1 MMQDKQTLM
10 VRGAIL
16 ASQDGVA
23 LLMVLWTLT
32 ILSVIVFSFTM
43 MARTEAYSSAS
54 FRAVVANRFLAE
66 AGIERGI
73 VEIFYRTA
81 TKGQTTVVLEGGEA
95 VKVDGT
101 PYTGKMDKGQ
111 YTFRIMDESGKIPL
125 NGLTDS
131 TGVVLTNLLTNMGYQ
146 QEEAETVVDSI
157 LDWRDE
163 DELRRLHGAESEYYM
178 TLPNPYK
185 AKNGPFDTVEEL
197 ILVKG
202 VTPAMLYGDGKK
214 KGIINFLTVS
224 SSSNT
229 INVNA
234 APKEVLM
241 AVPGMDPDKVELLMI
256 QRKATATTGTTGT
269 TSTQGGVQG
278 TQGVQDLAA
287 ILGEK
292 NPAAAAFLSTS
303 ESNVF
308 SIEAT
313 GNREGARQ
321 GYGIRAIVTLDGNTG
336 YRYVYY
342 KSPAQVEP

>member
-1 MMQDKQTLM
+1 MHKKQSNTDP
-10 VRGAIL
+10 GGIL
-16 ASQDGVA
+16 VSQNGVA
-23 LLMVLWTLT
+23 LLMVLWALT
-32 ILSVIVFSFTM
+32 ILSVIVFSFTL

-54 FRAVVANRFLAE
+54 FRAMVANRFLAE

-73 VEIFYRTA
+73 MEILYRNA
-81 TKGQTTVVLEGGEA
+81 NKGQTNQATVVPEGGE
-95 VKVDGT
+95 VVQINGT
-101 PYTGKMDKGQ
+101 PYTGKMEKGQ
-111 YTFRIMDESGKIPL
+111 YTFKITDESGKIPL
-125 NGLTDS
+125 NALTDS
-131 TGVVLTNLLTNMGYQ
+131 TGVILRNLLTNMGYQ
-146 QEEAETVVDSI
+146 QEDAETVVDSI

-163 DELRRLHGAESEYYM
+163 DELHRLHGAESEYYM
-178 TLPNPYK
+178 SLPNPYK

-202 VTPAMLYGDGKK
+202 VTPVMLYGDGKK
-214 KGIINFLTVS
+214 KGIINYLTVS

-241 AVPGMDPDKVELLMI
+241 AVPGLDPAKVDTLMI
-256 QRKATATTGTTGT
+256 ERKAAAATATL
-269 TSTQGGVQG
+269 STPGS
-278 TQGVQDLAA
+278 QGVQDLAA

-303 ESNVF
+303 ESNIF
-308 SIEAT
+308 SVEAT
-313 GNREGARQ
+313 GNREGTAR
-321 GYGIRAIVTLDGNTG
+321 GYGIRAIVIMEGNAG

>member
-10 VRGAIL
+10 VRGAIP

-241 AVPGMDPDKVELLMI
+241 AVPGMDPGKVDALMI
-256 QRKATATTGTTGT
+256 QRKAAATTATTGTTG
-269 TSTQGGVQG
+269 SQGVQG

-292 NPAAAAFLSTS
+292 TPASGAFLSTD

-313 GNREGARQ
+313 GNREGTEQ
-321 GYGIRAIVTLDGNTG
+321 GYGIRAIVTVEGTAA
-336 YRYVYY
+336 YRYLYY

>member
-1 MMQDKQTLM
+1 MQNKQITSIP
-10 VRGAIL
+10 GAIL
-16 ASQDGVA
+16 DSQNGVA
-23 LLMVLWTLT
+23 LLMVLWALT
-32 ILSVIVFSFTM
+32 ILSVIVFSFTL

-73 VEIFYRTA
+73 MEILYRNA
-81 TKGQTTVVLEGGEA
+81 NKAQQSTVPEGGE
-95 VKVDGT
+95 VVQIDGT
-101 PYTGKMDKGQ
+101 AYSGKIENGQ

-125 NGLTDS
+125 NALTDS
-131 TGVVLTNLLTNMGYQ
+131 TGVVLKNLLTNMGYQ
-146 QEEAETVVDSI
+146 EEDAETVVDSI

-163 DELRRLHGAESEYYM
+163 DELPRLHGAESEYYM
-178 TLPNPYK
+178 ALPNPYK
-185 AKNGPFDTVEEL
+185 AKNGVFDTVEEL
-197 ILVKG
+197 LLVKG
-202 VTPAMLYGDGKK
+202 VTSAMLYGDGKK
-214 KGIINFLTVS
+214 KGIINFLTVTS
-224 SSSNT
+224 KSNT

-241 AVPGMDPDKVELLMI
+241 AVPGLDPAKVDMLMV
-256 QRKATATTGTTGT
+256 QRKATPVTPTAGTTGT
-269 TSTQGGVQG
+269 QAGVQG
-278 TQGVQDLAA
+278 TQEVQDLTA

-308 SIEAT
+308 AIDAT
-313 GNREGARQ
+313 GNREGGHQ
-321 GYGIRAIVTLDGNTG
+321 GYGIRAIVILDGNTG

>member
-1 MMQDKQTLM
+1 VMRHKQSIPIS
-10 VRGAIL
+10 GAVL
-16 ASQDGVA
+16 GSQDGVA
-23 LLMVLWTLT
+23 LLMVLWALT
-32 ILSVIVFSFTM
+32 ILSAIVLSFSL

-54 FRAVVANRFLAE
+54 FKTTVANRLLAE

-73 VEIFYRTA
+73 MEILYRNGN
-81 TKGQTTVVLEGGEA
+81 KGPQTTVPEGGET
-95 VKVDGT
+95 VQIDGT
-101 PYTGKMDKGQ
+101 AYSGKIENGQ

-125 NGLTDS
+125 NALTDS
-131 TGVVLTNLLTNMGYQ
+131 TGVVLKNLLTNMGYQ
-146 QEEAETVVDSI
+146 EEDAQTVVDSV

-197 ILVKG
+197 LLVKG

-214 KGIINFLTVS
+214 KGIINFLTVTS
-224 SSSNT
+224 NSNT

-241 AVPGMDPDKVELLMI
+241 AVPGLDPAKVDTLMI
-256 QRKATATTGTTGT
+256 QRNAIPVTPTAGTTG
-269 TSTQGGVQG
+269 TQGGVQS

-292 NPAAAAFLSTS
+292 NPAAAAFLTTN

-308 SIEAT
+308 AIDAT
-313 GNREGARQ
+313 GNREGGQQR
-321 GYGIRAIVTLDGNTG
+321 YGIRAIVILDGNTG

>member
-241 AVPGMDPDKVELLMI
+241 AVPGMDPGKVDALMI
-256 QRKATATTGTTGT
+256 QRKAAATTATTGTTG
-269 TSTQGGVQG
+269 SQGVQG
-278 TQGVQDLAA
+278 SQGIQDLAA

-292 NPAAAAFLSTS
+292 TPASGAFLSTD

-308 SIEAT
+308 SIEAI
-313 GNREGARQ
+313 GNREGTQQ
-321 GYGIRAIVTLDGNTG
+321 GYGIRAIVTVEGTAA
-336 YRYVYY
+336 YRYLYY